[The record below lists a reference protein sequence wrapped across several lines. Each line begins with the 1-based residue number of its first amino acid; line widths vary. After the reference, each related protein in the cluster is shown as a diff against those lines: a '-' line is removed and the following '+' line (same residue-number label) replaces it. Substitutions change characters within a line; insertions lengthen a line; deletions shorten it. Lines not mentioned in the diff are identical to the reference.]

1 MSRINDVI
9 TAIPAMTETKRAV
22 WAANAARVIAKGPR
36 RNPAYANAL
45 RLRDAIAAFEAT
57 RPAVDALIAASGLDW
72 DRTTAGRTTF
82 RGFDGGRLVARVNR
96 VRPGKFIVLVRGAVL
111 PRTYTTLSAARAAA
125 GESFRAGADD
135 APTDLP
141 LAA

>member
-1 MSRINDVI
+1 MSRIDDLI

-57 RPAVDALIAASGLDW
+57 RPAEDHLIAACGLHW
-72 DRTTAGRTTF
+72 DRMVKERTTF
-82 RGFDGGRLVARVNR
+82 RGFDGDLLVASVTRIK
-96 VRPGKFIVLVRGAVL
+96 PGKFVVQARGTVL
-111 PRTYTTLSAARAAA
+111 PQTYTTLSAARVAVAKA
-125 GESFRAGADD
+125 VQAGADD
-135 APTDLP
+135 ALADLP